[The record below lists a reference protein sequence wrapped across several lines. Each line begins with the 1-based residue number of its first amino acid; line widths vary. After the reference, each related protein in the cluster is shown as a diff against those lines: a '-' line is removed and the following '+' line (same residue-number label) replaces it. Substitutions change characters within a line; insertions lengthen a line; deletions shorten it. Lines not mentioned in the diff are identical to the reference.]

1 VIANYV
7 DTSALLRLVYRHGDY
22 SLVDHALHEQATS
35 SALTRIEARVSILR
49 RWHNGELSRHE
60 SEQLIEAVE
69 FTTFDAMR
77 LVALDGAVLDGSI
90 TVAERFPLRT
100 LDSLHVAS
108 AVLAERRLARR
119 GHQLRFCTA
128 DQQQADAAAALFGP
142 ENVDL
147 LPPWR

>member
-7 DTSALLRLVYRHGDY
+7 DTSALLRLVYRHGDC
-22 SLVDHALHEQATS
+22 SLVDHALQEQPTS
-35 SALTRIEARVSILR
+35 SVLTRIEARVSILR
-49 RWHNGELSRHE
+49 RWHNAELSRHD

-69 FTTFDAMR
+69 STAFDAMR
-77 LVALDGAVLDGSI
+77 LVALDDAVLAGSI
-90 TVAERFPLRT
+90 TAAERFPLRT
-100 LDSLHVAS
+100 LDSLHIAS

-128 DQQQADAAAALFGP
+128 DEKQADAAVALFGP
-142 ENVDL
+142 QNVDL